1 MIVIGIDSHKDTL
14 AGCLIDEAGR
24 PVEEQ
29 SFANT
34 AGGHSR
40 VIRWAQNSGCDRVA
54 IEGSGNYGRPVAL
67 ALLEAGVHTVEVP
80 PQMTS
85 VARRG
90 QRTGSKTDQADALLV
105 ARIGARENDL
115 PPPRPNDV
123 IEDLRSLFRYRTEL
137 VKSRNQDINRVH
149 AGLEQLRCGYHRKI
163 TTPLTSSKALERV
176 SRLIRGDQTPRAQI
190 IRRRVSHI
198 RTLNRWIKEVTTQI
212 TDLVEASGTTLTS
225 IYGIGVLTAA
235 EILTEVGDPT
245 RYSTKDKFAMA
256 NGTAPLEA
264 SSGRVVRHRLNRGG
278 NRRLNRAI
286 HIAALVQIARPGT
299 EGRIYYERKLASGKT
314 KREAIR
320 ALKRRI
326 SDRVWTHL
334 QHLSTVSTTP
344 DLT

>member
-1 MIVIGIDSHKDTL
+1 MK
-14 AGCLIDEAGR
+14 GR
-24 PVEEQ
+24 
-29 SFANT
+29 
-34 AGGHSR
+34 
-40 VIRWAQNSGCDRVA
+40 C
-54 IEGSGNYGRPVAL
+54 NYGRPVAL

-137 VKSRNQDINRVH
+137 VKSRNQNINRLH

-190 IRRRVSHI
+190 IRQRVSHI

-225 IYGIGVLTAA
+225 IYGVGVLTAA

-278 NRRLNRAI
+278 NRRLNRG
-286 HIAALVQIARPGT
+286 HPHRCSRPDHPS
-299 EGRIYYERKLASGKT
+299 RH
-314 KREAIR
+314 
-320 ALKRRI
+320 RRP
-326 SDRVWTHL
+326 HL
-334 QHLSTVSTTP
+334 LRTQTSCGQNETRSHQSTQTP
-344 DLT
+344 DLRPCLDPPTGVIRSFHRP